1 MNAYLLL
8 SGILA
13 AIGLY
18 IIWTRRIDEGGSN
31 GVHLLVA
38 AALMSL
44 IAAGKY
50 LTTFSHSQQ
59 IAALVVGLIGILIYQ
74 HQKAYR
80 SRRASFG
87 FNKTSTVVLTMIIA
101 VALFFSVQ
109 TEMSLYDGFPL
120 VSLIMAFALLA
131 LFSLKKQEQRKSAEV
146 KVMSETESKK

>member
-18 IIWTRRIDEGGSN
+18 IIWTRRIDEGGGS

-38 AALMSL
+38 AALIIL

-50 LTTFSHSQQ
+50 LTTFSSSQQ
-59 IAALVVGLIGILIYQ
+59 ITALVIGLSGILIYQ
-74 HQKAYR
+74 HQKR
-80 SRRASFG
+80 FLSRRAPSG
-87 FNKTSTVVLTMIIA
+87 FNQTSTVVLTMIVA
-101 VALFFSVQ
+101 VSLFFSVQ

-120 VSLIMAFALLA
+120 VSLIMSVALLA
-131 LFSLKKQEQRKSAEV
+131 LFSLKKQEQRKSTDTIAL
-146 KVMSETESKK
+146 KETESGK

>member
-18 IIWTRRIDEGGSN
+18 IIWTRRVDEGGSS

-38 AALMSL
+38 AALVTL

-50 LTTFSHSQQ
+50 LTTFSHAQQ
-59 IAALVVGLIGILIYQ
+59 IAALVIALTGILIYQ
-74 HQKAYR
+74 HQKRYR
-80 SRRASFG
+80 SRRAPFG
-87 FNKTSTVVLTMIIA
+87 FNQTSTVVLSMLVA
-101 VALFFSVQ
+101 VVLFYSVQ

-120 VSLIMAFALLA
+120 VSLIMAVALLA
-131 LFSLKKQEQRKSAEV
+131 LFSLKKQEQRKSVEAVAMKE
-146 KVMSETESKK
+146 SESNK